1 MATSSSTDTLHA
13 SPFVIS
19 LFEILTDKSKY
30 GDIIRWNE
38 SGMFYQLYGYI
49 HSMETLGG
57 EAGWAARPPD

>member
-38 SGMFYQLYGYI
+38 SGM
-49 HSMETLGG
+49 
-57 EAGWAARPPD
+57 